1 MEKRTI
7 ANIRCSISFLAG
19 PMKRKE
25 GNIIIL
31 DSSMNRRS
39 LAVSFGLVLVVVLR
53 RRRTT
58 LALVKSDYNE
68 KLDYR

>member
-7 ANIRCSISFLAG
+7 ANIRCSISFLAD
-19 PMKRKE
+19 PTKRKE

-39 LAVSFGLVLVVVLR
+39 LAVSFGLVLVVVG

>member
-7 ANIRCSISFLAG
+7 ANIHCSISLLAG
-19 PMKRKE
+19 PTKRKE

>member
-1 MEKRTI
+1 
-7 ANIRCSISFLAG
+7 
-19 PMKRKE
+19 
-25 GNIIIL
+25 
-31 DSSMNRRS
+31 MNRRS

-58 LALVKSDYNE
+58 LALFKSDYSE